1 MKNLQTFENYNDID
15 PQQYPFLKNYGE
27 PFPLS
32 KLSKGDKVTYI
43 ATTYIVD
50 DANEYVIKLI
60 SLAGDK
66 SFSVNQSMFN
76 QKGAI
81 LRVNKPKNYK
91 G

>member
-1 MKNLQTFENYNDID
+1 MKNLQTFENYDTD
-15 PQQYPFLKNYGE
+15 PYQSSFLKNYGD

-43 ATTYIVD
+43 ATPYIVE

-81 LRVNKPKNYK
+81 LRVNKPKNYN